1 MQARAPASQNVLLFA
16 AVVLAWGLS
25 WYAIRMQLGPVPPES
40 SVLWRFLLAAA
51 LLWAGLGLS
60 GRLRRARPAQHRWL
74 AAMGACLFS
83 CNFLLF
89 YAAETSVP
97 SGVVSVVFSTAAA
110 FNALLAWL
118 LEGRRPSRRVLIGAA
133 SGTAGVALLFADQL
147 GQAGA
152 GAALGIA
159 EALGGTLLFSLG
171 NFAVRRATAGGADLP
186 NAMARGMTWGS
197 ALLAGVALLRGGPV
211 APALTPAYLGGLA
224 YLAAVASVLGFL
236 AYLRLAA
243 RVGPE
248 RAAYATVTA
257 PLVALAVSTGLEGYA
272 WSAWAVLGVPLV
284 VLGNVVVFAPARRAL
299 ADPGVGTNA
308 RGNRYSP

>member
-1 MQARAPASQNVLLFA
+1 MQTRVPASQNVLLFA

-25 WYAIRMQLGPVPPES
+25 WYAIRMQLGSVPPES
-40 SVLWRFLLAAA
+40 SVLWRFLAAA
-51 LLWAGLGLS
+51 VLLWMGLGLL
-60 GRLRRARPAQHRWL
+60 GRLRRARPVQHGWF
-74 AAMGACLFS
+74 AAMGVCLFS

-89 YAAETSVP
+89 YAAEASVP
-97 SGVVSVVFSTAAA
+97 SGVVSVVFSTAVA

-118 LEGRRPSRRVLIGAA
+118 LEGRRPSGRVLAGAA
-133 SGTAGVALLFADQL
+133 LGTAGVGMLFADQIS
-147 GQAGA
+147 QAGA
-152 GAALGIA
+152 DAAVGIA

-171 NFAVRRATAGGADLP
+171 NFAVRRATAGGTNLP
-186 NAMARGMTWGS
+186 NAIARGMTWGS
-197 ALLAGVALLRGGPV
+197 VLLAGIALMRGGPV
-211 APALTPAYLGGLA
+211 APALTPTYLGGLA
-224 YLAAVASVLGFL
+224 YLAAVGSVLGFL

-284 VLGNVVVFAPARRAL
+284 VLGNVVVFAPVTRVL
-299 ADPGVGTNA
+299 AKAKVK
-308 RGNRYSP
+308 

>member
-1 MQARAPASQNVLLFA
+1 MQTRTPAFQNILLFA

-25 WYAIRMQLGPVPPES
+25 WYAIRMQLGQVPPES
-40 SVLWRFLLAAA
+40 SVLWRFLLAAV
-51 LLWAGLGLS
+51 LMWVGLGLS
-60 GRLRRARPAQHRWL
+60 GRLRRARSAQHPWF

-89 YAAETSVP
+89 YAAEASVP
-97 SGVVSVVFSTAAA
+97 SGLVSVVFSMAVA
-110 FNALLAWL
+110 FNALLAWQ
-118 LEGRRPSRRVLIGAA
+118 LEGRCPSGRVLAGAA
-133 SGTAGVALLFADQL
+133 LGTAGVAMLFADQIS
-147 GQAGA
+147 QAGA
-152 GAALGIA
+152 GAAVGVA

-171 NFAVRRATAGGADLP
+171 NFAVRRATVDGTDLP

-197 ALLAGVALLRGGPV
+197 AILAGVTLLRGGPV
-211 APALTPAYLGGLA
+211 APALTLTYLGGLA

-257 PLVALAVSTGLEGYA
+257 PLIALAVSTGLEGYA

-284 VLGNVVVFAPARRAL
+284 VLGNVVVFAPVPHVL
-299 ADPGVGTNA
+299 AKAKT
-308 RGNRYSP
+308 R

>member
-133 SGTAGVALLFADQL
+133 SGTAGVA
-147 GQAGA
+147 
-152 GAALGIA
+152 
-159 EALGGTLLFSLG
+159 
-171 NFAVRRATAGGADLP
+171 
-186 NAMARGMTWGS
+186 
-197 ALLAGVALLRGGPV
+197 
-211 APALTPAYLGGLA
+211 
-224 YLAAVASVLGFL
+224 
-236 AYLRLAA
+236 
-243 RVGPE
+243 
-248 RAAYATVTA
+248 
-257 PLVALAVSTGLEGYA
+257 
-272 WSAWAVLGVPLV
+272 
-284 VLGNVVVFAPARRAL
+284 
-299 ADPGVGTNA
+299 
-308 RGNRYSP
+308 

>member
-1 MQARAPASQNVLLFA
+1 MQTRVPVSQNVLLFA
-16 AVVLAWGLS
+16 AVVLAWGPELVRHPD
-25 WYAIRMQLGPVPPES
+25 AARPGATRGPPCCGASCSP
-40 SVLWRFLLAAA
+40 RFCCG
-51 LLWAGLGLS
+51 WGLGLS
-60 GRLRRARPAQHRWL
+60 GRLRRARLTQHRWL

-97 SGVVSVVFSTAAA
+97 SGLVSVVFSTAVA

-118 LEGRRPSRRVLIGAA
+118 LEGRRPSGRVLAGAA

-171 NFAVRRATAGGADLP
+171 NFAVRRVTVGGADLP

-197 ALLAGVALLRGGPV
+197 AL
-211 APALTPAYLGGLA
+211 
-224 YLAAVASVLGFL
+224 
-236 AYLRLAA
+236 
-243 RVGPE
+243 
-248 RAAYATVTA
+248 
-257 PLVALAVSTGLEGYA
+257 
-272 WSAWAVLGVPLV
+272 
-284 VLGNVVVFAPARRAL
+284 
-299 ADPGVGTNA
+299 
-308 RGNRYSP
+308 

>member
-1 MQARAPASQNVLLFA
+1 MRTRAPVSQNALLFA

-25 WYAIRMQLGPVPPES
+25 WYAIVLQLGPVPPES

-60 GRLRRARPAQHRWL
+60 GRLRRVRPAGHRWFT
-74 AAMGACLFS
+74 AMGACLFS

-89 YAAETSVP
+89 YAAGASVP
-97 SGVVSVVFSTAAA
+97 SGVVSVVFSTAVA

-118 LEGRRPSRRVLIGAA
+118 IEGRRPSGRVLLGAA

-147 GQAGA
+147 GRTGA
-152 GAALGIA
+152 DAALGIVQ
-159 EALGGTLLFSLG
+159 ALGGTALFSLG
-171 NFAVRRATAGGADLP
+171 NFAARRATADGTDLP
-186 NAMARGMTWGS
+186 NAMARGMVWGCV
-197 ALLAGVALLRGGPV
+197 LLVAVALARGGPV
-211 APALTPAYLGGLA
+211 APAVTPGYLGGLI
-224 YLAAVASVLGFL
+224 YLAAVASVLGFS

-284 VLGNVVVFAPARRAL
+284 VLGNVAVFAPTRHAGTDAGART
-299 ADPGVGTNA
+299 VA
-308 RGNRYSP
+308 RGSGRSS

>member
-1 MQARAPASQNVLLFA
+1 MQTRAPASQNVLLFA

-40 SVLWRFLLAAA
+40 SVLWRFLLAAV
-51 LLWAGLGLS
+51 LLWMGLGLS
-60 GRLRRARPAQHRWL
+60 GRLHRARPAQHRWF

-89 YAAETSVP
+89 YAAESSVP
-97 SGVVSVVFSTAAA
+97 SGLVSVVFSTAVA
-110 FNALLAWL
+110 FTALLAWL
-118 LEGRRPSRRVLIGAA
+118 LEGRRPPGRVLAGAA
-133 SGTAGVALLFADQL
+133 LGTAGVALLFAGQIS
-147 GQAGA
+147 QAGS
-152 GAALGIA
+152 GAAVGVA

-171 NFAVRRATAGGADLP
+171 NFAVRQATVGGTDLP

-211 APALTPAYLGGLA
+211 APALTPTYLGGLA
-224 YLAAVASVLGFL
+224 YLAVVASVLGFL

-284 VLGNVVVFAPARRAL
+284 VLGNVAVFAPVPRVL
-299 ADPGVGTNA
+299 AEAKTK
-308 RGNRYSP
+308 